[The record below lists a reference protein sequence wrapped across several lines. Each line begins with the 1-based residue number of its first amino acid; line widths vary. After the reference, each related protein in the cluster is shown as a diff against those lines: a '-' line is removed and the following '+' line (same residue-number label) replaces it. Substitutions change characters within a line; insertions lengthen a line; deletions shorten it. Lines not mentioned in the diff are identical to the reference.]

1 MNSALWVA
9 SLVLGI
15 VAFAFEVSGADAPD
29 KQDEPDVG
37 QVQPVIDEVEKTC
50 LEKTVFMIGRRKA
63 ERLAE
68 LVREKK
74 PETVVECGTAIGYSG
89 LWIARELKRA
99 GKGHLVTMEISPRR
113 ARQAEA
119 SFRKA
124 GLEKFVTVQ
133 IGDATKLTRELKG
146 PIDFAFI
153 DCGYSNY
160 YPILVNLKDKFG
172 KEALVVADNVGIG
185 SGGMKDYLDSV
196 RKYDSRTEWFDLD
209 LPWAKRDAM
218 EVTTIRRKRGAFLD
232 WPEDR
237 TRTVGDEAPHSAVAD
252 VENLTMVQPSTYEEY
267 QQRKR
272 MGRVTVESFRD
283 GYVYFATEDSRDVPL
298 TSSEGGAVSAWVTVT
313 ERYRARIPAA
323 K

>member
-1 MNSALWVA
+1 MNTALRVA

-29 KQDEPDVG
+29 EQDEPDVS
-37 QVQPVIDEVEKTC
+37 QVQPVIDKVEKIC

-74 PETVVECGTAIGYSG
+74 PEAVVECGTAIGYSG

-99 GKGHLVTMEISPRR
+99 GKGHLVTMEISPPR

-119 SFRKA
+119 YFRRA
-124 GLEKFVTVQ
+124 GLEQFVTVQ
-133 IGDATKLTRELKG
+133 VGDATKLTRDIKG
-146 PIDFAFI
+146 PVDFAFI

-160 YPILVNLKDKFG
+160 YPILVNLRDKFR
-172 KEALVVADNVGIG
+172 KEALAVADNVGIG
-185 SGGMKDYLDSV
+185 SRGMKDYLDAV
-196 RKYDSRTEWFDLD
+196 RKYDTRTEWFDVN
-209 LPWAKRDAM
+209 LPWAKRDGM
-218 EVTTIRRKRGAFLD
+218 EVTVIRKERGPFLD
-232 WPEDR
+232 WPEDKR
-237 TRTVGDEAPHSAVAD
+237 RTVGDEAPRSAVAG
-252 VENLTMVQPSTYEEY
+252 VENMTAVQPSTYEEY

-283 GYVYFATEDSRDVPL
+283 GHVYFATEGSRNVPFVP
-298 TSSEGGAVSAWVTVT
+298 SQGAAASALVIVT
-313 ERYRARIPAA
+313 ERYRARIPTAE
-323 K
+323 

>member
-1 MNSALWVA
+1 MNTALRVA

-15 VAFAFEVSGADAPD
+15 AAFAFEVSGADAPD
-29 KQDEPDVG
+29 RQDEPDVSR
-37 QVQPVIDEVEKTC
+37 VQPVIDEVEKIC
-50 LEKTVFMIGRRKA
+50 LAKTVFMIGRRKA

-99 GKGHLVTMEISPRR
+99 GKGHLVTMEISPSR

-133 IGDATKLTRELKG
+133 VGDATKLTRKLKG

-160 YPILVNLKDKFG
+160 HPILVNLKDKFG
-172 KEALVVADNVGIG
+172 KDALVVADNVGIG
-185 SGGMKDYLDSV
+185 SGGMKNYLDAA
-196 RKYDSRTEWFDLD
+196 RKYDSRTEWFDVE
-209 LPWAKRDAM
+209 LPWAKRDGM
-218 EVTTIRRKRGAFLD
+218 EVTVVRRERSAFLG
-232 WPEDR
+232 WPEDKR
-237 TRTVGDEAPHSAVAD
+237 RTVGDEAPSSTVAG
-252 VENLTMVQPSTYEEY
+252 VENMTAVQPSTYEEY
-267 QQRKR
+267 QRRKR
-272 MGRVTVESFRD
+272 KGRIAVESFREA
-283 GYVYFATEDSRDVPL
+283 YVYYAIEDSRDVPFPP
-298 TSSEGGAVSAWVTVT
+298 SQGGAASAWVFVT
-313 ERYRARIPAA
+313 ERYRARIPSAQ
-323 K
+323 